1 MPTLK
6 SSLKHREE
14 RQSTVLDHLGGDDD
28 SSSPGGDDLENSG
41 DDMSI
46 GSSSRSSSN
55 APRGFLKRMKSSVTK
70 RLHLELFGITWFD
83 FAAMS
88 CARWMFLFA
97 LLAAAAGLAVAVY
110 IGLRD
115 NEHETFG
122 NEVRKCVKHELAD
135 SARIKSGICSL
146 RCNTHGD
153 S

>member
-14 RQSTVLDHLGGDDD
+14 RQSTVLDHLGGGDD
-28 SSSPGGDDLENSG
+28 SSSPGADDPENSG
-41 DDMSI
+41 DDLSI
-46 GSSSRSSSN
+46 GSSSRSSSTS
-55 APRGFLKRMKSSVTK
+55 PRGFLKRMKSSVTK

-110 IGLRD
+110 VGLRN
-115 NEHETFG
+115 NEHESFE
-122 NEVRKCVKHELAD
+122 NEVRRSMSCALAD
-135 SARIKSGICSL
+135 MSSSACK
-146 RCNTHGD
+146 D
-153 S
+153 W